1 MLLKIRSMRS
11 VSTAIAGLFLVL
23 SSSVF
28 AENQTASPGQIKLV
42 PVSENT
48 TAAKPAS
55 SERRPEVL
63 IITSMGEIA
72 VRLNPEKAPK
82 TVANFLSYV
91 DSGHYKD
98 TIFHRVIS
106 NFMIQGGGF
115 TENMQKKPAPQTVE
129 NEADN
134 GLINE
139 FGTIAMA
146 RTNDPHS
153 ASAQFFINTQYN
165 PNLDHKS
172 KSARGWGY
180 TVFGE
185 VFCGSDIIQTIKR
198 VKTTSKNRM
207 RDVPVEPVVIYD
219 IKRI

>member
-1 MLLKIRSMRS
+1 MRS
-11 VSTAIAGLFLVL
+11 FSTSVAGLFLLV
-23 SSSVF
+23 STSVF
-28 AENQTASPGQIKLV
+28 AADQAASGDQIKSV
-42 PVSENT
+42 PHAKTTTSEST
-48 TAAKPAS
+48 DATQ
-55 SERRPEVL
+55 RRPEVL
-63 IITSMGEIA
+63 IVTNMGEIA

-115 TENMQKKPAPQTVE
+115 SESMQKKPANQTVE

-146 RTNDPHS
+146 RTSDPHS

-165 PNLDHKS
+165 ANLDHTS

-185 VFCGSDIIQTIKR
+185 VFCGSDVIQTIKR
-198 VKTTSKNRM
+198 VPTTAKNGM
-207 RDVPVEPVVIYD
+207 RDVPVEPVIIYD